1 MFANFFINN
10 MGFNPQ
16 QYPQI
21 FKYFNSLETRVETEI
36 EKEKQFFRELESIL
50 PQIRD
55 TNDDM
60 VILLNSPNP
69 VEVLSQVLLT
79 LTPEQLAAMSP
90 SVKEYFGIPQ
100 SFGTGMA
107 LIDEGEP
114 LPLTPDLSSSSAL
127 YREMFQLL
135 RTIHNNPDMPVT
147 QEHMLF
153 ANNFKAA
160 FINALQVFTSDVRS
174 KHHSHYSK
182 TKYGNIRPN
191 VPLLIPHLVLTQ
203 CHNN

>member
-1 MFANFFINN
+1 MNN

-21 FKYFNSLETRVETEI
+21 FKYFNSLETRVEREI

-90 SVKEYFGIPQ
+90 SVKE
-100 SFGTGMA
+100 
-107 LIDEGEP
+107 
-114 LPLTPDLSSSSAL
+114 
-127 YREMFQLL
+127 
-135 RTIHNNPDMPVT
+135 
-147 QEHMLF
+147 
-153 ANNFKAA
+153 
-160 FINALQVFTSDVRS
+160 
-174 KHHSHYSK
+174 
-182 TKYGNIRPN
+182 
-191 VPLLIPHLVLTQ
+191 
-203 CHNN
+203 